1 MNTLI
6 SLHNAVFGR
15 LDRQDWILPTLARF
29 TFVAVLFLYFWKSGM
44 TKLGDGFVGLFVP
57 STGAYAQIF
66 PKAFEAVGYDVS
78 QFGIFHWAV
87 VWSGTVAE
95 FVLPI
100 LLLLGLFTRLAA
112 LGMIGFVFVQ
122 SLTDIYGHGADE
134 KTIGALFDRFSD
146 SHIMDQR
153 AFWVLM
159 LLILVIKGAGPLSL
173 DRILAS
179 SATSED

>member
-1 MNTLI
+1 MIDSRT
-6 SLHNAVFGR
+6 SRDCH
-15 LDRQDWILPTLARF
+15 
-29 TFVAVLFLYFWKSGM
+29 
-44 TKLGDGFVGLFVP
+44 P
-57 STGAYAQIF
+57 STLCALSAGVKRSESNNSEICLVGASKRPKIF
-66 PKAFEAVGYDVS
+66 TS

-95 FVLPI
+95 FILPI

-134 KTIGALFDRFSD
+134 KTIGAWFDRFSD
-146 SHIMDQR
+146 AHIMDQR

-173 DRILAS
+173 DRILKGS
-179 SATSED
+179 VSSED